1 MKRAFCDSKMNGIY
15 FVRLL
20 FKTNLKEYQS
30 NPPTPPNFLNNI
42 VGEITRTRANFAIHI
57 GKLWPHTGLR

>member
-1 MKRAFCDSKMNGIY
+1 MKRVFCDSKMNGIY

-30 NPPTPPNFLNNI
+30 KCCCGGGAGASLT
-42 VGEITRTRANFAIHI
+42 VRS
-57 GKLWPHTGLR
+57 